1 VKFSKAFFEQQR
13 KLVLEHEGVDMGLE
27 GEVFAY
33 ETGYKMF
40 QIPKRLGGPK
50 IGRPTGFLSFAFSR
64 SFKPEPG
71 ADGSIFTFSIFDDSG
86 VPDCACV
93 MGIEDIKKIARD
105 ILDFAD
111 QLQKEK
117 N

>member
-1 VKFSKAFFEQQR
+1 
-13 KLVLEHEGVDMGLE
+13 
-27 GEVFAY
+27 
-33 ETGYKMF
+33 MF
-40 QIPKRLGGPK
+40 QVSERFGGPK
-50 IGRPTGFLSFAFSR
+50 IGRSTGLLSMEFSR

-71 ADGSIFTFSIFDDSG
+71 ANGSVFTFSILDNSG
-86 VPDCACV
+86 VVDCACV